1 MILLRLISRIALCG
15 AMTSAVV
22 ARYLYVCVQLPGIA
36 VVLQPAGVEAMLLTD
51 FRLPLHVAVESRSVE
66 QIWHESFFER
76 PDRLPNS
83 TDWAGGY
90 VSWYTG
96 RGNSGLNLGFRHWLI
111 IGALSVGNLILWRF
125 GRRHSG
131 HSNSGRIHTARQSPD
146 AGTRET
152 TANRTEVRQTSSRE
166 V

>member
-36 VVLQPAGVEAMLLTD
+36 VVLQPAGVEANLLTE
-51 FRLPLHVAVESRSVE
+51 FQLPLHVAVESRSVE

-83 TDWAGGY
+83 TEWAGGY

-96 RGNSGLNLGFRHWLI
+96 RGNSGLILGFRHWLI
-111 IGALSVGNLILWRF
+111 IGALSLLNLILWRF
-125 GRRHSG
+125 GCRHRG
-131 HSNSGRIHTARQSPD
+131 HSPSSGRHTASELPD
-146 AGTRET
+146 
-152 TANRTEVRQTSSRE
+152 NSKRQTTTD
-166 V
+166 